1 MKAALPKRTAKT
13 PSCDRR
19 CCAARWRKFNA
30 VGGVGIGV
38 QLAVLLYLKNRFHL
52 GNLWA
57 TALAVEAA
65 SYITS
70 CGMNGLLGRTGCTG
84 LGANP
89 GGAF

>member
-1 MKAALPKRTAKT
+1 MKAALSKRTAKT
-13 PSCDRR
+13 AIWDRR
-19 CCAARWRKFNA
+19 CCAARWMKFNA

-65 SYITS
+65 VVH
-70 CGMNGLLGRTGCTG
+70 NFL
-84 LGANP
+84 
-89 GGAF
+89 